1 MSPVEGDQLRAPGT
15 RSGDDS
21 RVSEVVDDVE
31 RCLGRDVCVPGKG
44 TYGYRRL
51 ERLYDAAVAP

>member
-1 MSPVEGDQLRAPGT
+1 LRAPGT

-21 RVSEVVDDVE
+21 RVGEVVDDVE
-31 RCLGRDVCVPGKG
+31 RCLGRDICVPGKG